1 MKTKLIL
8 VAVLFVL
15 AAVVFIQNP
24 GMVIYRI
31 FFWQIGLSQMILLPL
46 TLFVGFF
53 IGYTVSSLR
62 RRRP

>member
-8 VAVLFVL
+8 IAVLLVL

-24 GMVIYRI
+24 GLVVYRI
-31 FFWQIGLSQMILLPL
+31 FFWQVGLSQMILLPL
-46 TLFVGFF
+46 TLLFGFF
-53 IGYTVSSLR
+53 LGYTVSSLR